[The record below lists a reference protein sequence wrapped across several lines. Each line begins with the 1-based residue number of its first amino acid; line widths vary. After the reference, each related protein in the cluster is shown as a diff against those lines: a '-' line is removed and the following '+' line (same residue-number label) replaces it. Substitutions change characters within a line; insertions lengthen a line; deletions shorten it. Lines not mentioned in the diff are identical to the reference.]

1 MSSCSPTMGAEGK
14 MASANSMGQHV
25 EVADSHSVQLLGAIE
40 ASPSSLSSSSSSS
53 LPAEVNFSGKEY
65 SVDSNFLTPRAAREG
80 TPPRADAQIEIG
92 LPPRAPSTGCA
103 SGDSGESNSTN
114 SSSESSIAGAQPTAE
129 NSQPKKKVIRRI
141 VKVRRVVKKMK
152 KKDEKFYLRT
162 AFDLLDRDQDGHV
175 TPEELQFMLR
185 NLGIHVRDELIDDLL
200 REASRTGSGL
210 IDETEFLQWVARIQA
225 LKDDSNTSSSS
236 SSSNNPA
243 QSADDDLTQDLVAAF
258 RVFDRDGNGY
268 ITRDE
273 LKSAMD
279 MIGENVT
286 EYQLNEMLELADAD
300 KDGRINY
307 EDFQNFFL
315 NNFEAL
321 VQPPKK

>member
-1 MSSCSPTMGAEGK
+1 MFPSVCGFPIRSIPLTAAVSWFEAFEQVPSSRLVRRFVTLICFGF
-14 MASANSMGQHV
+14 V
-25 EVADSHSVQLLGAIE
+25 VQVLRDKALCYGMLGAALIGRRKST
-40 ASPSSLSSSSSSS
+40 AKGR
-53 LPAEVNFSGKEY
+53 A
-65 SVDSNFLTPRAAREG
+65 LTEE
-80 TPPRADAQIEIG
+80 EI
-92 LPPRAPSTGCA
+92 
-103 SGDSGESNSTN
+103 
-114 SSSESSIAGAQPTAE
+114 
-129 NSQPKKKVIRRI
+129 
-141 VKVRRVVKKMK
+141 
-152 KKDEKFYLRT
+152 KDLRT

-225 LKDDSNTSSSS
+225 LKEESNTSSSGS
-236 SSSNNPA
+236 SSSNSTTQA
-243 QSADDDLTQDLVAAF
+243 ADDDLTQDLVAAF

-315 NNFEAL
+315 NNLDTL
-321 VQPPKK
+321 VQPTASGRK

>member
-1 MSSCSPTMGAEGK
+1 AH
-14 MASANSMGQHV
+14 ALFFFSA
-25 EVADSHSVQLLGAIE
+25 D
-40 ASPSSLSSSSSSS
+40 
-53 LPAEVNFSGKEY
+53 
-65 SVDSNFLTPRAAREG
+65 
-80 TPPRADAQIEIG
+80 
-92 LPPRAPSTGCA
+92 
-103 SGDSGESNSTN
+103 
-114 SSSESSIAGAQPTAE
+114 
-129 NSQPKKKVIRRI
+129 
-141 VKVRRVVKKMK
+141 
-152 KKDEKFYLRT
+152 LRT

-200 REASRTGSGL
+200 REASRTAHLASL
-210 IDETEFLQWVARIQA
+210 RRDW
-225 LKDDSNTSSSS
+225 
-236 SSSNNPA
+236 
-243 QSADDDLTQDLVAAF
+243 
-258 RVFDRDGNGY
+258 VFDRDGNGY

-315 NNFEAL
+315 NNFDAL

>member
-1 MSSCSPTMGAEGK
+1 MSGFYNHIK
-14 MASANSMGQHV
+14 M
-25 EVADSHSVQLLGAIE
+25 LGASLIGRRKST
-40 ASPSSLSSSSSSS
+40 ASK
-53 LPAEVNFSGKEY
+53 GRT
-65 SVDSNFLTPRAAREG
+65 LTEE
-80 TPPRADAQIEIG
+80 EI
-92 LPPRAPSTGCA
+92 
-103 SGDSGESNSTN
+103 
-114 SSSESSIAGAQPTAE
+114 
-129 NSQPKKKVIRRI
+129 
-141 VKVRRVVKKMK
+141 
-152 KKDEKFYLRT
+152 KDLRT

-225 LKDDSNTSSSS
+225 LKEETSTSNSSSS
-236 SSSNNPA
+236 SSSTSTTQA
-243 QSADDDLTQDLVAAF
+243 ADDDLTQDLVAAF

-307 EDFQNFFL
+307 EEFARL
-315 NNFEAL
+315 L
-321 VQPPKK
+321 L

>member
-1 MSSCSPTMGAEGK
+1 MSATVNR
-14 MASANSMGQHV
+14 ANAKSNENNEM
-25 EVADSHSVQLLGAIE
+25 LGAALI
-40 ASPSSLSSSSSSS
+40 
-53 LPAEVNFSGKEY
+53 GRRK
-65 SVDSNFLTPRAAREG
+65 SN
-80 TPPRADAQIEIG
+80 
-92 LPPRAPSTGCA
+92 
-103 SGDSGESNSTN
+103 
-114 SSSESSIAGAQPTAE
+114 PTAKSRTLTE
-129 NSQPKKKVIRRI
+129 EEI
-141 VKVRRVVKKMK
+141 
-152 KKDEKFYLRT
+152 KDLRT

-225 LKDDSNTSSSS
+225 LKEESNTSSSGS
-236 SSSNNPA
+236 SSSNSTTQA
-243 QSADDDLTQDLVAAF
+243 ADDDLTQDLVAAF

-307 EDFQNFFL
+307 EDFQKFFL
-315 NNFEAL
+315 NNLDTF
-321 VQPPKK
+321 VQPATSGRK

>member
-1 MSSCSPTMGAEGK
+1 MSQNFINLSEIRARIQKTSECFGTFGRSV
-14 MASANSMGQHV
+14 AS
-25 EVADSHSVQLLGAIE
+25 EVPLFWPVTG
-40 ASPSSLSSSSSSS
+40 SL
-53 LPAEVNFSGKEY
+53 
-65 SVDSNFLTPRAAREG
+65 D
-80 TPPRADAQIEIG
+80 
-92 LPPRAPSTGCA
+92 
-103 SGDSGESNSTN
+103 
-114 SSSESSIAGAQPTAE
+114 
-129 NSQPKKKVIRRI
+129 
-141 VKVRRVVKKMK
+141 
-152 KKDEKFYLRT
+152 LRT

-307 EDFQNFFL
+307 EEFARL
-315 NNFEAL
+315 L
-321 VQPPKK
+321 L

>member
-1 MSSCSPTMGAEGK
+1 MSTAVN
-14 MASANSMGQHV
+14 MASAKPN
-25 EVADSHSVQLLGAIE
+25 
-40 ASPSSLSSSSSSS
+40 
-53 LPAEVNFSGKEY
+53 
-65 SVDSNFLTPRAAREG
+65 
-80 TPPRADAQIEIG
+80 
-92 LPPRAPSTGCA
+92 
-103 SGDSGESNSTN
+103 ESNESTT
-114 SSSESSIAGAQPTAE
+114 SKGRTLTEEEI
-129 NSQPKKKVIRRI
+129 
-141 VKVRRVVKKMK
+141 
-152 KKDEKFYLRT
+152 KDLRT

-225 LKDDSNTSSSS
+225 LKEETSPSNSSSS
-236 SSSNNPA
+236 SSSTSTTQA
-243 QSADDDLTQDLVAAF
+243 ADDDLTQDLVAAF

-315 NNFEAL
+315 NNIDTL
-321 VQPPKK
+321 VQPTGGRK

>member
-1 MSSCSPTMGAEGK
+1 MQGTILGRSAPKSSRFEPHTG
-14 MASANSMGQHV
+14 
-25 EVADSHSVQLLGAIE
+25 
-40 ASPSSLSSSSSSS
+40 PSRFSLS
-53 LPAEVNFSGKEY
+53 L
-65 SVDSNFLTPRAAREG
+65 VDISWGGGGGMSA
-80 TPPRADAQIEIG
+80 
-92 LPPRAPSTGCA
+92 
-103 SGDSGESNSTN
+103 
-114 SSSESSIAGAQPTAE
+114 
-129 NSQPKKKVIRRI
+129 
-141 VKVRRVVKKMK
+141 
-152 KKDEKFYLRT
+152 DEKNLRT

-200 REASRTGSGL
+200 REASRTGNGL

-307 EDFQNFFL
+307 EEFARL
-315 NNFEAL
+315 L
-321 VQPPKK
+321 L

>member
-1 MSSCSPTMGAEGK
+1 MSSSSTMGAAGK
-14 MASANSMGQHV
+14 NPSAVGEQPAGGNHT
-25 EVADSHSVQLLGAIE
+25 VQLLDPAH
-40 ASPSSLSSSSSSS
+40 SSLSELSSELSS
-53 LPAEVNFSGKEY
+53 PAETSAAAKAHSEPARSVN
-65 SVDSNFLTPRAAREG
+65 SNFLTARAAREG
-80 TPPRADAQIEIG
+80 TPPRADAQIEVG
-92 LPPRAPSTGCA
+92 LPPRVPPPQGEGGSA
-103 SGDSGESNSTN
+103 SGEPANSAESG
-114 SSSESSIAGAQPTAE
+114 TAPGDR
-129 NSQPKKKVIRRI
+129 QPKRKVIRRI

-236 SSSNNPA
+236 SSSTNPA

-307 EDFQNFFL
+307 EEFARL
-315 NNFEAL
+315 L
-321 VQPPKK
+321 L

>member
-1 MSSCSPTMGAEGK
+1 MSTAVN
-14 MASANSMGQHV
+14 MASV
-25 EVADSHSVQLLGAIE
+25 K
-40 ASPSSLSSSSSSS
+40 PS
-53 LPAEVNFSGKEY
+53 
-65 SVDSNFLTPRAAREG
+65 
-80 TPPRADAQIEIG
+80 
-92 LPPRAPSTGCA
+92 
-103 SGDSGESNSTN
+103 ESNEST
-114 SSSESSIAGAQPTAE
+114 STTSKGRTLTEEEI
-129 NSQPKKKVIRRI
+129 
-141 VKVRRVVKKMK
+141 
-152 KKDEKFYLRT
+152 KDLRT

-225 LKDDSNTSSSS
+225 LKEETSTSNSSSS
-236 SSSNNPA
+236 SSSTSTTQA
-243 QSADDDLTQDLVAAF
+243 ADDDLTQDLVAAF

-307 EDFQNFFL
+307 EEFARL
-315 NNFEAL
+315 L
-321 VQPPKK
+321 L

>member
-1 MSSCSPTMGAEGK
+1 MIGRRKSTTSKGRT
-14 MASANSMGQHV
+14 
-25 EVADSHSVQLLGAIE
+25 
-40 ASPSSLSSSSSSS
+40 
-53 LPAEVNFSGKEY
+53 
-65 SVDSNFLTPRAAREG
+65 LTEE
-80 TPPRADAQIEIG
+80 EI
-92 LPPRAPSTGCA
+92 
-103 SGDSGESNSTN
+103 
-114 SSSESSIAGAQPTAE
+114 
-129 NSQPKKKVIRRI
+129 
-141 VKVRRVVKKMK
+141 
-152 KKDEKFYLRT
+152 KDLRT

-225 LKDDSNTSSSS
+225 LKEAAESSTSSSS
-236 SSSNNPA
+236 SSSTSTTQA
-243 QSADDDLTQDLVAAF
+243 ADDDLTQDLVAAF

-315 NNFEAL
+315 NNIDTL
-321 VQPPKK
+321 VQPVGRK

>member
-1 MSSCSPTMGAEGK
+1 MSSSLTMGAAGRNP
-14 MASANSMGQHV
+14 SATLAEPAGSTTTTTTTTSNS
-25 EVADSHSVQLLGAIE
+25 SSNHSVELSCAVQSS
-40 ASPSSLSSSSSSS
+40 SPSSTVSSVR
-53 LPAEVNFSGKEY
+53 LPALREISGKAGN
-65 SVDSNFLTPRAAREG
+65 VVAADSNFLTPQAAREG
-80 TPPRADAQIEIG
+80 TPPRADAEIALG
-92 LPPRAPSTGCA
+92 SVPAGCVA
-103 SGDSGESNSTN
+103 SSASADSGSGVDGGGT
-114 SSSESSIAGAQPTAE
+114 P
-129 NSQPKKKVIRRI
+129 PKTKVIRKRI
-141 VKVRRVVKKMK
+141 IIRKRIVKKMK

-307 EDFQNFFL
+307 EEFARL
-315 NNFEAL
+315 L
-321 VQPPKK
+321 L

>member
-1 MSSCSPTMGAEGK
+1 
-14 MASANSMGQHV
+14 MATVLWVFRFFQ
-25 EVADSHSVQLLGAIE
+25 
-40 ASPSSLSSSSSSS
+40 SLSQS
-53 LPAEVNFSGKEY
+53 LVS
-65 SVDSNFLTPRAAREG
+65 RAN
-80 TPPRADAQIEIG
+80 P
-92 LPPRAPSTGCA
+92 C
-103 SGDSGESNSTN
+103 
-114 SSSESSIAGAQPTAE
+114 
-129 NSQPKKKVIRRI
+129 
-141 VKVRRVVKKMK
+141 
-152 KKDEKFYLRT
+152 
-162 AFDLLDRDQDGHV
+162 H
-175 TPEELQFMLR
+175 
-185 NLGIHVRDELIDDLL
+185 
-200 REASRTGSGL
+200 GSGL

-315 NNFEAL
+315 NNFDSL
-321 VQPPKK
+321 VQPPKKVCPVAVVKCCAEDGRIPLQDVYSNHRPSNHQNLNSNQPIGTMVGYNQHSGTVN

>member
-1 MSSCSPTMGAEGK
+1 MSSGSRAMGAEGN
-14 MASANSMGQHV
+14 MARASSIEQRT
-25 EVADSHSVQLLGAIE
+25 EVADSHSVQLLGTIE
-40 ASPSSLSSSSSSS
+40 TSPSSSSSSS
-53 LPAEVNFSGKEY
+53 LPGEVNFGGKEH

-92 LPPRAPSTGCA
+92 LPPRPAPTGCA
-103 SGDSGESNSTN
+103 SDSGERSDSTN
-114 SSSESSIAGAQPTAE
+114 SGSAQAQPTAE
-129 NSQPKKKVIRRI
+129 NAQPKKKVIRRI

-307 EDFQNFFL
+307 EEFARL
-315 NNFEAL
+315 L
-321 VQPPKK
+321 L

>member
-1 MSSCSPTMGAEGK
+1 MNSCSQVRMSGFYSHMK
-14 MASANSMGQHV
+14 M
-25 EVADSHSVQLLGAIE
+25 LGAALI
-40 ASPSSLSSSSSSS
+40 
-53 LPAEVNFSGKEY
+53 GRRK
-65 SVDSNFLTPRAAREG
+65 SNPTVKSRTLTEE
-80 TPPRADAQIEIG
+80 EI
-92 LPPRAPSTGCA
+92 
-103 SGDSGESNSTN
+103 
-114 SSSESSIAGAQPTAE
+114 
-129 NSQPKKKVIRRI
+129 
-141 VKVRRVVKKMK
+141 
-152 KKDEKFYLRT
+152 KDLRT

-225 LKDDSNTSSSS
+225 LKEESNSGSSGSSSS
-236 SSSNNPA
+236 STTQA
-243 QSADDDLTQDLVAAF
+243 ADDDLTQDLVAAF

-307 EDFQNFFL
+307 EEFARL
-315 NNFEAL
+315 L
-321 VQPPKK
+321 L

>member
-1 MSSCSPTMGAEGK
+1 MSTAVN
-14 MASANSMGQHV
+14 MASAK
-25 EVADSHSVQLLGAIE
+25 
-40 ASPSSLSSSSSSS
+40 PS
-53 LPAEVNFSGKEY
+53 
-65 SVDSNFLTPRAAREG
+65 
-80 TPPRADAQIEIG
+80 
-92 LPPRAPSTGCA
+92 
-103 SGDSGESNSTN
+103 ESNEST
-114 SSSESSIAGAQPTAE
+114 STTSKGRTLTEEEI
-129 NSQPKKKVIRRI
+129 
-141 VKVRRVVKKMK
+141 
-152 KKDEKFYLRT
+152 KDLRT

-225 LKDDSNTSSSS
+225 LKEETSTSNSSSS
-236 SSSNNPA
+236 SSSTSTTQA
-243 QSADDDLTQDLVAAF
+243 ADDDLTQDLVAAF

-315 NNFEAL
+315 NNIDTF
-321 VQPPKK
+321 VQPTTTTTTITTTGGRK

>member
-1 MSSCSPTMGAEGK
+1 MSAVVN
-14 MASANSMGQHV
+14 MANTNPNESNEM
-25 EVADSHSVQLLGAIE
+25 LGAALIGRRKNT
-40 ASPSSLSSSSSSS
+40 ASKSR
-53 LPAEVNFSGKEY
+53 A
-65 SVDSNFLTPRAAREG
+65 LTEE
-80 TPPRADAQIEIG
+80 EI
-92 LPPRAPSTGCA
+92 
-103 SGDSGESNSTN
+103 
-114 SSSESSIAGAQPTAE
+114 
-129 NSQPKKKVIRRI
+129 
-141 VKVRRVVKKMK
+141 
-152 KKDEKFYLRT
+152 KDLRT

-225 LKDDSNTSSSS
+225 LKEDSSTSSSS
-236 SSSNNPA
+236 SSTSA
-243 QSADDDLTQDLVAAF
+243 TQAADDDLTQDLVAAF

-315 NNFEAL
+315 NNIDTF
-321 VQPPKK
+321 VQNGRK

>member
-1 MSSCSPTMGAEGK
+1 MSSSQIGAQDQE
-14 MASANSMGQHV
+14 A
-25 EVADSHSVQLLGAIE
+25 EVAPPPVPEGLRRVA
-40 ASPSSLSSSSSSS
+40 
-53 LPAEVNFSGKEY
+53 
-65 SVDSNFLTPRAAREG
+65 DSNFLSAKAAREG
-80 TPPRADAQIEIG
+80 TPPKAVGDDQDG
-92 LPPRAPSTGCA
+92 
-103 SGDSGESNSTN
+103 SGDLVKVHGETTSATVHSGGPLED
-114 SSSESSIAGAQPTAE
+114 A
-129 NSQPKKKVIRRI
+129 PKPKLKKRIIRRI
-141 VKVRRVVKKMK
+141 VRKKKVLP

-225 LKDDSNTSSSS
+225 LKEESNTSSSGS
-236 SSSNNPA
+236 SSSNSTTQA
-243 QSADDDLTQDLVAAF
+243 ADDDLTQDLVAAF

-307 EDFQNFFL
+307 EEFARL
-315 NNFEAL
+315 L
-321 VQPPKK
+321 L

>member
-1 MSSCSPTMGAEGK
+1 MSGFYNHIK
-14 MASANSMGQHV
+14 M
-25 EVADSHSVQLLGAIE
+25 LGA
-40 ASPSSLSSSSSSS
+40 SLIGRRKSTTSK
-53 LPAEVNFSGKEY
+53 GRT
-65 SVDSNFLTPRAAREG
+65 LTEE
-80 TPPRADAQIEIG
+80 EI
-92 LPPRAPSTGCA
+92 
-103 SGDSGESNSTN
+103 
-114 SSSESSIAGAQPTAE
+114 
-129 NSQPKKKVIRRI
+129 
-141 VKVRRVVKKMK
+141 
-152 KKDEKFYLRT
+152 KDLRT

-225 LKDDSNTSSSS
+225 LKEAAESSTSSSS
-236 SSSNNPA
+236 SSSTSTTQA
-243 QSADDDLTQDLVAAF
+243 ADDDLTQDLVAAF

-315 NNFEAL
+315 NNIDTL
-321 VQPPKK
+321 VQPVGRK

>member
-1 MSSCSPTMGAEGK
+1 MLPSVVRVCVHFFPGKRENTTVSGRRVRAVFRKENNNSSTETMSE
-14 MASANSMGQHV
+14 NF
-25 EVADSHSVQLLGAIE
+25 I
-40 ASPSSLSSSSSSS
+40 
-53 LPAEVNFSGKEY
+53 NFS
-65 SVDSNFLTPRAAREG
+65 
-80 TPPRADAQIEIG
+80 EI
-92 LPPRAPSTGCA
+92 R
-103 SGDSGESNSTN
+103 D
-114 SSSESSIAGAQPTAE
+114 
-129 NSQPKKKVIRRI
+129 
-141 VKVRRVVKKMK
+141 
-152 KKDEKFYLRT
+152 LRT

-225 LKDDSNTSSSS
+225 LKEESSTSSSS
-236 SSSNNPA
+236 SSSTSTTQA
-243 QSADDDLTQDLVAAF
+243 ADDDLTQDLVAAF

-307 EDFQNFFL
+307 EEFARL
-315 NNFEAL
+315 L
-321 VQPPKK
+321 L

>member
-1 MSSCSPTMGAEGK
+1 
-14 MASANSMGQHV
+14 
-25 EVADSHSVQLLGAIE
+25 
-40 ASPSSLSSSSSSS
+40 
-53 LPAEVNFSGKEY
+53 
-65 SVDSNFLTPRAAREG
+65 
-80 TPPRADAQIEIG
+80 
-92 LPPRAPSTGCA
+92 
-103 SGDSGESNSTN
+103 
-114 SSSESSIAGAQPTAE
+114 
-129 NSQPKKKVIRRI
+129 
-141 VKVRRVVKKMK
+141 
-152 KKDEKFYLRT
+152 
-162 AFDLLDRDQDGHV
+162 
-175 TPEELQFMLR
+175 
-185 NLGIHVRDELIDDLL
+185 
-200 REASRTGSGL
+200 SGL

-243 QSADDDLTQDLVAAF
+243 QAADDDLTQDLVAAF

-307 EDFQNFFL
+307 EVCPIAAVKRVLRTKVSTNPDPSSSK
-315 NNFEAL
+315 
-321 VQPPKK
+321 PPAAGNPMLCGTAPASTSLQHSPVVN